1 MANLVILE
9 NSFVLTSFS
18 QLGIRQSYLQVAYYL
33 THLAKAICDPFV
45 IRLTDSVALVKP
57 FHLTPFLEQQLRK
70 VILKPV
76 FSEKC
81 WNFKPTLKDI
91 FFCNQ
96 ENPDWAMGIAA
107 LLY

>member
-1 MANLVILE
+1 M
-9 NSFVLTSFS
+9 
-18 QLGIRQSYLQVAYYL
+18 
-33 THLAKAICDPFV
+33 AKAICDPFV

-81 WNFKPTLKDI
+81 WKFKPTL
-91 FFCNQ
+91 
-96 ENPDWAMGIAA
+96 ENDENHDWAMGIAA
-107 LLY
+107 LVY